1 MAWDKRKLKKTSHIK
16 PSLKQVWN
24 NNFIDFKVPNQKC
37 DDYILLFIN
46 FRISDFYDIYDLFGL
61 KNKGMNKMLNSAL
74 MTWRKYFNFN
84 LEVPEG

>member
-1 MAWDKRKLKKTSHIK
+1 MFVL
-16 PSLKQVWN
+16 
-24 NNFIDFKVPNQKC
+24 KC